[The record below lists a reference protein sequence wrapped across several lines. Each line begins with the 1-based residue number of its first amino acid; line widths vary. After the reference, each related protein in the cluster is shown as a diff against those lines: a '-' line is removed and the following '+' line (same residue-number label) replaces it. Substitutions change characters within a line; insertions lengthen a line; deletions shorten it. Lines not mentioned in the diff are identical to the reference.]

1 MSHIKTAISLEKFL
15 FQQVEETA
23 ADLHISRSRLF
34 AMAVEEFIQRRRTRQ
49 LLDAINTAYADSPD
63 EEEQQ
68 TVTAIKEYLP
78 KVLDP
83 W

>member
-1 MSHIKTAISLEKFL
+1 MAHIKTAISLEESL
-15 FQQVEETA
+15 FQEIEETA
-23 ADLHISRSRLF
+23 ADLHISRSGLF
-34 AMAVEEFIQRRRTRQ
+34 VMAVEEFLQRRRTRK
-49 LLDAINTAYADSPD
+49 LLDAINAAHADSPD

-68 TVTAIKEYLP
+68 TVVAIKEYLP

>member
-1 MSHIKTAISLEKFL
+1 MTHVKTAISLEKSL
-15 FQQVEETA
+15 FEQIDKTA
-23 ADLHISRSRLF
+23 ANLHVSRSRLF
-34 AMAVEEFIQRRRTRQ
+34 VMAIEEFIQRQRNCQ
-49 LLDAINTAYADSPD
+49 LLDAINAAYADPPD
-63 EEEQQ
+63 EDEQQ

>member
-1 MSHIKTAISLEKFL
+1 MAHIKTAISLEKSLFL
-15 FQQVEETA
+15 EIEETA
-23 ADLHISRSRLF
+23 ADLHISRSGLF
-34 AMAVEEFIQRRRTRQ
+34 VMAVEELLQRQ
-49 LLDAINTAYADSPD
+49 LLDAINAAHADSPD

-68 TVTAIKEYLP
+68 TVVAIKEYLP